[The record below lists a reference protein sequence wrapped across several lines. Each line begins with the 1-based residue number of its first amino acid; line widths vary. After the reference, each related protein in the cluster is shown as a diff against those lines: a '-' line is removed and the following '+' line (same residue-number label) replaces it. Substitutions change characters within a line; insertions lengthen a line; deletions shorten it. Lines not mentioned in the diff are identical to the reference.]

1 MVRDESSDSYSTG
14 ILNYLSRVLSKAKSA
29 REWQLILGKALTEKF
44 SDLSSLPD
52 QTSHGEVRAE
62 TLVDITM
69 LPIGVEAASQVIAM
83 SNHKEAVLLV
93 QACLDLE
100 NVSYARTSGILTGFR
115 VALDE
120 EGIYDAKPQSNDED
134 VAVFRMLV
142 IKDTAKYRRAALS
155 LLDSES
161 EIT

>member
-1 MVRDESSDSYSTG
+1 
-14 ILNYLSRVLSKAKSA
+14 
-29 REWQLILGKALTEKF
+29 
-44 SDLSSLPD
+44 
-52 QTSHGEVRAE
+52 
-62 TLVDITM
+62 M

-83 SNHKEAVLLV
+83 SNHRDTVLLV
-93 QACLDLE
+93 QACLDVK
-100 NVSYARTSGILTGFR
+100 NVSYARTSGILTGVR

-142 IKDTAKYRRAALS
+142 NKDTAKYRRAALYP
-155 LLDSES
+155 LDSES